1 MSQRTHLVEIEN
13 RKQERS
19 AREGQKHTRVPQN
32 AATSQMTMTM
42 DHIDG
47 SGSGMYGF
55 KSTDAAQAQG
65 AVIVCPFK
73 RMMLCESSAMQQEI
87 LCFSVE
93 QVVTTAA
100 CKTCGVRFP
109 RCLVTFRA
117 NVATTGWQKKKI

>member
-1 MSQRTHLVEIEN
+1 MEVGRECMVLNQRMQL
-13 RKQERS
+13 
-19 AREGQKHTRVPQN
+19 KH
-32 AATSQMTMTM
+32 
-42 DHIDG
+42 
-47 SGSGMYGF
+47 
-55 KSTDAAQAQG
+55 
-65 AVIVCPFK
+65 K

-117 NVATTGWQKKKI
+117 NVATPGWQQKKNLN